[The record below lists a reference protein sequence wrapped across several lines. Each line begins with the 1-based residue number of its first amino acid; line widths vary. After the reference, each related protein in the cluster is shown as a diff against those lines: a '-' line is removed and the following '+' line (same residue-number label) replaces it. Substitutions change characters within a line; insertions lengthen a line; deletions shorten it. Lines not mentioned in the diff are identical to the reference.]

1 MNKPVCIFLIFIIMS
16 LTGILSAGATHDT
29 PDIKKI
35 VNQVDRLYRSMSSE
49 TEVEMIIVTPNWK
62 RKLKMKM
69 WTKGLARTFI
79 YIISP
84 EKDSGIATLRI
95 DSSMWNYFPKIDKVI
110 KVPPSMMMASWMG
123 SDFTNDDL
131 VKETSL
137 LEDYH
142 ASFTSIEN
150 EDPDCFYIK
159 LVPKKETTT
168 VWGKILLVIRKKDIM
183 PVKQIFFD
191 EKDTKVRVMTFK
203 NIKIFGDRK
212 IPATLEIISEK
223 NKGKKTILTYINA
236 RFDTEID
243 KSVFT
248 RRNLQKKR

>member
-1 MNKPVCIFLIFIIMS
+1 MHKYIS
-16 LTGILSAGATHDT
+16 LTVILIVLIGILPAGAT
-29 PDIKKI
+29 PDITKI
-35 VNQVDRLYRSMSSE
+35 VNHIDRLYRSMSSE

-62 RKLKMKM
+62 RKLRMKM

-95 DSSMWNYFPKIDKVI
+95 NSSMWNYFPKINKVI

-137 LEDYH
+137 LKDYH
-142 ASFTSIEN
+142 ASFTSIDNEN
-150 EDPDCFYIK
+150 PDCFYIK
-159 LVPKKETTT
+159 LIPKEETTT
-168 VWGKILLVIRKKDIM
+168 VWGKILLVIQKRDLM
-183 PVKQIFFD
+183 PVRQIFFD
-191 EKDTKVRVMTFK
+191 EKNEKVRIMTFK
-203 NIKIFGDRK
+203 NIRIFGDRR
-212 IPATLEIISEK
+212 IPATLEISSEK
-223 NKGKKTILTYINA
+223 NKEKKTILTYINA
-236 RFDTEID
+236 IFDAKID
-243 KSVFT
+243 ESVFT